1 METVVNPYEGWQT
14 AMEPLEASLEP
25 ERLILTDATGES
37 LQVVEGLLVG
47 EAWLLTSQSIMA

>member
-1 METVVNPYEGWQT
+1 
-14 AMEPLEASLEP
+14 MEPLEASLEP